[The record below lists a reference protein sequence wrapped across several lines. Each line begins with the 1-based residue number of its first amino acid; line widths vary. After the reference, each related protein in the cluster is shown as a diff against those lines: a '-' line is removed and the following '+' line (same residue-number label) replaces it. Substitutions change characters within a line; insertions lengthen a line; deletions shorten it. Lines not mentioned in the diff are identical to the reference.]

1 MTYTLIWG
9 TPMQTISSGEAAS
22 GDAPFDDRDDG
33 TYLEVRHDEN
43 VYLFAVDE
51 GAVSQAQ
58 DLELIDAGVTVMDAP
73 AVVRQRVDAWV
84 DYWYGD
90 GRS

>member
-1 MTYTLIWG
+1 
-9 TPMQTISSGEAAS
+9 MQSISPGEAAS
-22 GDAPFDDRDDG
+22 GDESFTDREDG
-33 TYLEVRHDEN
+33 TYLEVRHEGN

-90 GRS
+90 DRS